1 MLNQSTKKTDLAV
14 CFFLVSQRG
23 GDIKNKQ
30 TGQKTPYNWILQ
42 HPWVVQPPIAN
53 DCLKLSI
60 AVQTETKL
68 VPKFSLQVL
77 VRELDNKMV
86 SPP

>member
-42 HPWVVQPPIAN
+42 HPHIVQYPIAN
-53 DCLKLSI
+53 DCIKLSI
-60 AVQTETKL
+60 Y
-68 VPKFSLQVL
+68 SQVG
-77 VRELDNKMV
+77 
-86 SPP
+86 P